1 MVDDNE
7 DGASGGPLKR
17 WSQDVF
23 FVTGLDAT
31 EHISECY
38 DTLLTYLNATD
49 EVNGQLLADQA
60 LFTRTDHDHTSAV
73 VVGESE

>member
-1 MVDDNE
+1 MKMVDDNDDAE
-7 DGASGGPLKR
+7 PLKR

-23 FVTGLDAT
+23 FVTGLKAT
-31 EHISECY
+31 EHIRDCY

-60 LFTRTDHDHTSAV
+60 LFTRTDQS